1 MSAET
6 PPADLSQPARRWR
19 AVIGDPAA
27 RREGLL
33 AEFSAKVPDSSVWW
47 LAPTPAAV
55 GSIRRALLR
64 SGEPG
69 RLPVGVMTLRQAA
82 TALTRELPPKL
93 PLSPAARHALIAEF
107 AALADH
113 RDALG
118 PLEELIESPGLVAFL
133 ASRFRELRRE
143 GVTAD
148 EAAGA
153 LARSEGR
160 AAGSVLARLY
170 RDYLGALDKDD
181 LLDDEGIVLA
191 AIGATPRSTA
201 APQRLLV
208 DLPTDL
214 ATIDLRL
221 VQTLAARADEI
232 VVALPGDAPEIH
244 AKWAELLGAKSLEPR
259 METDS
264 PAGKKPPALAHLRD
278 HLFDDDP
285 PQLDS
290 AACVRVLAGDSA
302 HDTARRVARRVKRL
316 LVEEGV
322 RPHEIVL
329 AAPRLD
335 AAWPRYREALVEA
348 GVPCSV
354 DAAPRL
360 GAARLWRAAV
370 DLLALASSDGAFEPL
385 LAVLGRTDLPALDA
399 DQQPE
404 RFASPRAATEWF
416 VRELQVPSG
425 AKYLRRQAEAL
436 ASLASASERLDRLGA
451 AANAAVGLFERL
463 DAALDSL
470 PEEGTPLEWFEALD
484 VALQRL
490 GHPGLSNSGDETDRA
505 AGDALEEAAASIDGL
520 TAWRG
525 RTQRKIR
532 RRGMLALL
540 RAWGQQLR
548 LPRRDASE
556 GRVRIV
562 GATTAT
568 GLACRHLIVIDA
580 DEAAFAS
587 ESGDATTAMLH
598 FRELGATPSKGLAFA
613 YAALDESAQPLLP
626 SPYVTEVE
634 RLFAEGAARAGEP
647 PLLAPLD
654 PSQAATSRREQRL
667 AAVADAQAGQSG
679 TLSRYSAIDGGA
691 LLNSLTTI
699 DARARGEAFG
709 PWEGVFAGGAG
720 AASLAER
727 YGPEHLW
734 SASQLELMATCPYK
748 FFARHGLRLDEAG
761 ELALGIDHRRR
772 GRLMHDALAECL
784 TTIAEGLPAGQT
796 LRDVPP
802 EELSERLAE
811 QIDTLC
817 DTGKLPQHE
826 AALAAI
832 EARQTHDWAALYAE
846 QQRKFHDQRRW
857 SSLDTPLTPTLLEV
871 RFGPATSDDGAEDQR
886 STDRVFELTLPG
898 GEVLQLTGRI
908 DRIDTARRGEQ
919 TLFSVIDYKTS
930 KQLRSTRDQIEQ
942 GEQLQP
948 VLYALAAQEL
958 LLDDAVPVAA
968 GYWGVREKGFVAP
981 SDKELPL
988 VNFEDG
994 RVQPSDEWNEVVDTV
1009 RHRCEQ
1015 IVRDVRQG
1023 AFPMHNR
1030 DEHCGERCEFRTVC
1044 RVAQARSLD
1053 KSPATEG
1060 GEP

>member
-1 MSAET
+1 MSADK
-6 PPADLSQPARRWR
+6 PQKARPQPDRTVH
-19 AVIGDPAA
+19 AVVGDPAE
-27 RREGLL
+27 RREAMLRFFRGD
-33 AEFSAKVPDSSVWW
+33 AGPPVSWW

-55 GSIRRALLR
+55 GSIRRARLHA
-64 SGEPG
+64 GEPG
-69 RLPVGVMTLRQAA
+69 RLPGGVMTLRQAA
-82 TALTRELPPKL
+82 TTLTRDLPPKL
-93 PLSPAARHALIAEF
+93 PLTPAARHALIAEF
-107 AALADH
+107 AALANH

-143 GVTAD
+143 GITAN
-148 EAAGA
+148 EAPGA

-170 RDYLGALDKDD
+170 RDYLGALGKHD
-181 LLDDEGIVLA
+181 LLDDEGVVLA
-191 AIGATPRSTA
+191 AIEATPQSPA
-201 APQRLLV
+201 APQRLLL
-208 DLPTDL
+208 DLSADL
-214 ATIDLRL
+214 APIDSRL
-221 VQTLAARADEI
+221 VQALAARAEEI
-232 VVALPGDAPEIH
+232 VVALPGDAPGVR
-244 AKWAELLGAKSLEPR
+244 AWWVDLLGVDDHALESGAGPTQKKPAALVHVR
-259 METDS
+259 EHLFEDS
-264 PAGKKPPALAHLRD
+264 PPQFDNTAG
-278 HLFDDDP
+278 
-285 PQLDS
+285 
-290 AACVRVLAGDSA
+290 VRVLAGDSA

-322 RPHEIVL
+322 RPHEVVL

-335 AAWPRYREALVEA
+335 ASWPRYREALVEA

-360 GAARLWRAAV
+360 SSAGLWGAVV

-385 LAVLGRTDLPALDA
+385 LALLGRTDLPALDA
-399 DQQPE
+399 DKPPE

-436 ASLASASERLDRLGA
+436 ASLASPSERLDRLGA

-463 DAALDSL
+463 DAAFEAL
-470 PEEGTPLEWFEALD
+470 PEEGTPLEWFDALD
-484 VALQRL
+484 AAFKRL
-490 GHPGLSNSGDETDRA
+490 GHPGLTNSGDETDRA

-520 TAWRG
+520 TDWRG
-525 RTQRKIR
+525 RAQRRIR
-532 RRGMLALL
+532 RRGMLELL
-540 RAWGQQLR
+540 RSWGQQLR

-562 GATTAT
+562 GAPTAT

-580 DEAAFAS
+580 DESAFAAD
-587 ESGDATTAMLH
+587 SGDATAAMLQ
-598 FRELGATPSKGLAFA
+598 FRELCATPSEGLAFA
-613 YAALDESAQPLLP
+613 YAALDDAAQPLLP

-634 RLFAEGAARAGEP
+634 RLFADGAPRLGEP
-647 PLLAPLD
+647 PLLAPFD
-654 PSQAATSRREQRL
+654 PGQPATSRREQRL
-667 AAVADAQAGQSG
+667 AAVADAEAGESG
-679 TLSRYSAIDGGA
+679 KLSSYSAIDGGA
-691 LLNSLTTI
+691 LLNSLAAI

-709 PWEGVFAGGAG
+709 PWEGVFAGAAG
-720 AASLAER
+720 ANSLGER

-748 FFARHGLRLDEAG
+748 FFARHGLMLDEAG
-761 ELALGIDHRRR
+761 ELALGVDHRRR

-784 TTIAEGLPAGQT
+784 TAIAGGLPAGQT

-802 EELSERLAE
+802 DELSERLAA

-846 QQRKFHDQRRW
+846 QQRKFHDQQRW

-871 RFGPATSDDGAEDQR
+871 RFGPATADDGAEDQR

-898 GEVLQLTGRI
+898 GEVLKLTGRI

-930 KQLRSTRDQIEQ
+930 KQLKSTRDQIEQ

-968 GYWGVREKGFVAP
+968 GYWGVRQKGFVAP
-981 SDKELPL
+981 SDRELPL

-994 RVQPSDEWNEVVDTV
+994 RVQPSDEWNEVVDAV

-1015 IVRDVRQG
+1015 IVHDVRHG

-1030 DEHCGERCEFRTVC
+1030 DEHCGERCEYKTVC
-1044 RVAQARSLD
+1044 RVAQARSLG
-1053 KSPATEG
+1053 KAPATEG
-1060 GEP
+1060 GES